1 MREIVLDTET
11 TGLSPD
17 DGHRLV
23 EVAAIEMVERVATG
37 RHFHAW
43 VNPGR
48 PMPPEA
54 EAIHGLSDAFLADK
68 PPFAAIVGPF
78 LDFLGDAPLVA
89 HNASFDARFVAFEME
104 RVGHEP
110 LPVSRWVDTLDL
122 ARRRFPGAKHTLDAL
137 CTRFGIDLSARGL
150 HGALIDAQLLADVY
164 VELTGGRQIGL
175 DLAMARPAAAPAQS
189 HGMPPARSP
198 RIFEPS
204 EADLAAH
211 AAFVAAM
218 TDPVWARSG

>member
-48 PMPPEA
+48 TMPPEA
-54 EAIHGLSDAFLADK
+54 EAIHGLSDTFLADK
-68 PPFAAIVGPF
+68 PPFSSVVGGL
-78 LDFLGDAPLVA
+78 LDFLADSPLVA
-89 HNASFDARFVAFEME
+89 HNASFDARFVAFELE
-104 RVGHEP
+104 LCGHAP
-110 LPVSRWVDTLDL
+110 LPQGRWIDTLDI

-150 HGALIDAQLLADVY
+150 HGALIDARLLADVY

-175 DLAMARPAAAPAQS
+175 DLAMARSTVAAELPQGANT
-189 HGMPPARSP
+189 ARTP
-198 RIFEPS
+198 RFFKPS
-204 EADLAAH
+204 EEHLAHH
-211 AAFVAAM
+211 AAFVGTM